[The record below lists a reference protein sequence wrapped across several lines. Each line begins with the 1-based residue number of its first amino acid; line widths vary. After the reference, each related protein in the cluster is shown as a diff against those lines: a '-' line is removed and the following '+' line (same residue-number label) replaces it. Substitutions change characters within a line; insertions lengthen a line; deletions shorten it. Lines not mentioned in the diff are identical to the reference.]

1 MKPSNPGGVVVFT
14 LYAFPIPRA
23 ADQRLFWG
31 MASIFSGLFPNM
43 YGGISSQWISKRRD
57 AWHYCSRLILKGKH
71 MCDSAGSHGEED
83 FTQTCLPHLSITT
96 PLLVLLL
103 WRWTSSVK
111 SAGGVV
117 SAEHRDSA
125 QKMVQARVS
134 IATHKVEEN

>member
-1 MKPSNPGGVVVFT
+1 MPFSSQGQLAK
-14 LYAFPIPRA
+14 AFW
-23 ADQRLFWG
+23 D

-43 YGGISSQWISKRRD
+43 YGGIPFQWISKRRD
-57 AWHYCSRLILKGKH
+57 AWHEASRLILKGKH

-83 FTQTCLPHLSITT
+83 CTQKCSPHLSITT

-103 WRWTSSVK
+103 WRWSSNVK

-117 SAEHRDSA
+117 SAEHRDA
-125 QKMVQARVS
+125 AHTMVDVLVS